1 MRISTLTG
9 TSLATAAAG
18 AIGSIVTRPAVE
30 TWYPRLKKPSFV
42 PPAWVFPVA
51 WTALYTDIAVTSA
64 VAIDGLDESAA
75 GATTGD
81 AKNATKQAY
90 LAALGANLAL
100 NGAWSWIYFG
110 KGALGTASVAAAV
123 LTVSSADL
131 ARRTG
136 AVNAPAGAA
145 LAAYPAWCAFAT
157 VLSTSTWWLNRDRDL
172 VSR

>member
-1 MRISTLTG
+1 MSMRISTLIG

-18 AIGSIVTRPAVE
+18 AIGSVVTKPAVE

-42 PPAWVFPVA
+42 PPTWVFPVA
-51 WTALYTDIAVTSA
+51 WTALYADIAVTSA
-64 VAIDGLDESAA
+64 IAIDGLGESPAREE
-75 GATTGD
+75 
-81 AKNATKQAY
+81 KQAY

-110 KGALGTASVAAAV
+110 RGALGTASVAAAA

-131 ARRTG
+131 ARRTA
-136 AVNAPAGAA
+136 AVNPPAGAA

-157 VLSTSTWWLNRDRDL
+157 VLSTSTWWLNRDRER
-172 VSR
+172 VSH

>member
-1 MRISTLTG
+1 MRMRISTLIG

-18 AIGSIVTRPAVE
+18 AIGSVVTKPAVE
-30 TWYPRLKKPSFV
+30 TWYPRLKKPTFV

-51 WTALYTDIAVTSA
+51 WTALYADIAVTSA
-64 VAIDGLDESAA
+64 NAIDGRGEWPAADE
-75 GATTGD
+75 
-81 AKNATKQAY
+81 KRAY
-90 LAALGANLAL
+90 IAALGANLAL

-110 KGALGTASVAAAV
+110 RGALGTASVAAAA

-131 ARRTG
+131 ARRTA
-136 AVNAPAGAA
+136 AVNPKAGAA

-157 VLSTSTWWLNRDRDL
+157 VLSTSTWWLNRDR